1 MATAAGNPI
10 LPVVEVPKGPGSF
23 GPDYNFADNVKLP
36 GQVGVRKGDDMQ
48 SVSDSLKATSY
59 YIDTIG
65 FGEPSSGLSQG
76 LGVKPL
82 GVNTW
87 TRTGISCTNGAD
99 MWVYNEGIPTGRAF
113 GKRIADGLSSAG
125 LPGLRGLG
133 PGIMEDVQTA
143 LDPRPVMSAMFG
155 SATPV
160 CSLVAR
166 PVGDQ
171 DGRIQNPDSKNYY
184 VDDPGTVYRVN
195 GQAMQKRWEQT
206 DTATGGGD
214 KSVKTH
220 CPDGYLIRNHKNN
233 VCTGALISRAEGFSS
248 FASDPHAC
256 FAGEKTPAWKT
267 LVLATVAGI
276 GALVLYSALRK
287 RLR

>member
-1 MATAAGNPI
+1 
-10 LPVVEVPKGPGSF
+10 
-23 GPDYNFADNVKLP
+23 
-36 GQVGVRKGDDMQ
+36 
-48 SVSDSLKATSY
+48 
-59 YIDTIG
+59 
-65 FGEPSSGLSQG
+65 
-76 LGVKPL
+76 
-82 GVNTW
+82 
-87 TRTGISCTNGAD
+87 
-99 MWVYNEGIPTGRAF
+99 
-113 GKRIADGLSSAG
+113 
-125 LPGLRGLG
+125 
-133 PGIMEDVQTA
+133 
-143 LDPRPVMSAMFG
+143 MFG

-233 VCTGALISRAEGFSS
+233 VCTGALISRAEGFSGVS
-248 FASDPHAC
+248 S
-256 FAGEKTPAWKT
+256 ETPAWKT